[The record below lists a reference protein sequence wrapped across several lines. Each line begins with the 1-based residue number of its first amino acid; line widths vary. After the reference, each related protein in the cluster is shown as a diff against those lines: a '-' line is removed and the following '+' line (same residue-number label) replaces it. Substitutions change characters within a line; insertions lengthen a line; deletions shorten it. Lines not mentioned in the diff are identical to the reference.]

1 MSRTI
6 RPGDALALRG
16 RVMDAIREDV
26 EQSGGGLIDSDDG
39 VVSEKSKARVSGI
52 NDSAR
57 SAQWYF
63 PPQIRADCTL

>member
-1 MSRTI
+1 M
-6 RPGDALALRG
+6 ALRG

-57 SAQWYF
+57 SSQWYF
-63 PPQIRADCTL
+63 PPQMWAGADCTL

>member
-1 MSRTI
+1 M
-6 RPGDALALRG
+6 RG

-57 SAQWYF
+57 SSQWYF
-63 PPQIRADCTL
+63 PPQIRADCSSQRH